1 MCPLQGQRA
10 PLYQPVFFLDFEH
23 PTFQGARDTAPYVFR
38 DILGLVILIGEAF
51 AACRRV
57 DDATIAE
64 AGFEDEVAHE
74 VVVAMCV
81 DAKRVV
87 AVHGIAQD
95 KLHDAVCHAVARHAM
110 DGGVGGGG
118 GPGTVVDDGIRG
130 VVAGTQREGGDDLSA
145 TLNDVAG
152 AGLDVGKEDVVGGI
166 AVDPLGGVAALR
178 HEAAGTGEELLEGG
192 EVGGTRG
199 AHEVLAAEGDAVAFG
214 GEGMGGDVG
223 HGGKGFLGGDWG
235 LGGASTVA
243 HFARK
248 VRGTIFWAAF
258 AG

>member
-1 MCPLQGQRA
+1 
-10 PLYQPVFFLDFEH
+10 
-23 PTFQGARDTAPYVFR
+23 
-38 DILGLVILIGEAF
+38 
-51 AACRRV
+51 
-57 DDATIAE
+57 
-64 AGFEDEVAHE
+64 
-74 VVVAMCV
+74 MCV

-87 AVHGIAQD
+87 AVHGIVQD
-95 KLHDAVCHAVARHAM
+95 ELHDAVCLTVARHAM
-110 DGGVGGGG
+110 DGGVGAGG
-118 GPGTVVDDGIRG
+118 GPGSVVDDGIRG
-130 VVAGTQREGGDDLSA
+130 VGTGTQREGGDDLSV

-152 AGLDVGKEDVVGGI
+152 VGLDVGKEDVVAGI
-166 AVDPLGGVAALR
+166 AVDPLGGVTALR

-199 AHEVLAAEGDAVAFG
+199 AHEVLAAEGDAVAIG
-214 GEGMGGDVG
+214 GEGMGGVVG

-235 LGGASTVA
+235 LRGASTVA

>member
-1 MCPLQGQRA
+1 M
-10 PLYQPVFFLDFEH
+10 
-23 PTFQGARDTAPYVFR
+23 
-38 DILGLVILIGEAF
+38 
-51 AACRRV
+51 

-74 VVVAMCV
+74 VVVAMRV
-81 DAKRVV
+81 NAKRVV

-95 KLHDAVCHAVARHAM
+95 ELHDAVCLAVARHAM

-130 VVAGTQREGGDDLSA
+130 VIARAKHEGGNEAAVLLDG
-145 TLNDVAG
+145 VAG
-152 AGLDVGKEDVVGGI
+152 AGGDVGKEDVVAGI

-199 AHEVLAAEGDAVAFG
+199 AHEVLAAEGDAVALG
-214 GEGMGGDVG
+214 SEGMGGDVG
-223 HGGKGFLGGDWG
+223 HGGKGFFFGGGDWG
-235 LGGASTVA
+235 ALGGAA
-243 HFARK
+243 L
-248 VRGTIFWAAF
+248 
-258 AG
+258 